1 MPMPDRKSPGGA
13 LADDRVALLVDGRA
27 HDDWESYRVESD
39 LRTAA
44 DAWRMKL
51 SMAAGQVPAGIY
63 SGAAAEIRLGRDRL
77 MVGRLDRVKSRTAK
91 DGVSLNIPGRD
102 LAGQLLDCSA
112 PIMSA
117 QQLTLEEVVTRIV
130 RPILPDTKVKVSA
143 ENALRVEKVNVEPG
157 DTAWGALVHAAEAN
171 GLWPWFEPDGTLIV
185 GGPDYEAP
193 PVATLVMRLD
203 GRGNNVLDFD
213 LDDAI
218 ADSYSEITVLA
229 QTHGGGEHR
238 VAQHA
243 VKATWKDPSVP
254 FYRPKI
260 VVDHEVDT
268 PKHAE
273 ERARKLA
280 MDARLERW
288 TLTALV
294 RGHRID
300 APGMPGHGKPWK
312 PGMRFNVIDEARR
325 LDCTCFLM
333 TTVMTGG
340 KGERPQTV
348 LTLKED
354 GVWIVAAH
362 PHKRRHRRGKNG
374 LPMRVWDAANRS
386 PVEE

>member
-1 MPMPDRKSPGGA
+1 MPMP
-13 LADDRVALLVDGRA
+13 ADDRVSLLVGGHS
-27 HDDWESYRVESD
+27 HDAWERYTVESN
-39 LRTAA
+39 LLTPA
-44 DAWRMKL
+44 DGWAMRLM
-51 SMAAGQVPAGIY
+51 MDAGRVPAAVV

-77 MVGRLDRVKSRTAK
+77 MVGRLDRVKSRTVK
-91 DGVSLNIPGRD
+91 DGISLAISGRD

-112 PIMSA
+112 PVISA
-117 QQLTLEEVVTRIV
+117 QQLALEEVVTRIV
-130 RPILPDTKVKVSA
+130 RPILPDTRIRISA
-143 ENALRVEKVNVEPG
+143 QNALRVDKVNVEPG
-157 DTAWGALVHAAEAN
+157 DSAWAALEHAAEAN
-171 GLWPWFEPDGTLIV
+171 GLWPWFEPDGTLVV
-185 GGPDYEAP
+185 GGPDYETP
-193 PVATLVMRLD
+193 PAATLVMRLD

-218 ADSYSEITVLA
+218 ADSFSEITVLA

-238 VAQHA
+238 VAQNG

-288 TLTALV
+288 TLTATV
-294 RGHRID
+294 RGHRIY
-300 APGMPGHGKPWK
+300 APGMPGHGMPWR

-325 LDCTCFLM
+325 LDCVCFLM
-333 TTVMTGG
+333 ATSMTGG
-340 KGERPQTV
+340 KSERPQTV

-374 LPMRVWDAANRS
+374 LPARVWDIANNGLG
-386 PVEE
+386 EE